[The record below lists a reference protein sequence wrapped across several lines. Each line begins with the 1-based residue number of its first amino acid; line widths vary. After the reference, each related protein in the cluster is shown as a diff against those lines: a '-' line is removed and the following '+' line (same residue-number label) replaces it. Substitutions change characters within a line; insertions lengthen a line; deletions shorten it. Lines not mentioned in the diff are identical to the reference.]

1 MKKDYFDVKSKG
13 YETDEKRVD
22 NVKNIADGIICN
34 VNLKKSD
41 VLLDFGSGTGLLT
54 KHISKYVKKIIVN
67 DISSSMNEQ
76 LREKIKKNEFD
87 CDIHMTSHN
96 MCETPLPFEPL
107 DGIISSMTIHHVN
120 EVKELMR
127 QFFKLLK
134 KEGFLALADLETE
147 NGTFHQDDTGVFHFG
162 FDKQQFLS
170 WVEDVG
176 FTNAKI
182 QTISVAEKPY
192 GKYPIFLLVA
202 QKPA

>member
-22 NVKNIADGIICN
+22 NVKNIADGIIRN

-96 MCETPLPFEPL
+96 MCETSLPLEPL

-176 FTNAKI
+176 FINAKI
-182 QTISVAEKPY
+182 QTISVAEKPH

>member
-22 NVKNIADGIICN
+22 NVKNIADGIIRN

-87 CDIHMTSHN
+87 CDIHMMSHN
-96 MCETPLPFEPL
+96 MCETSLPLEPL

-176 FTNAKI
+176 FINAKI
-182 QTISVAEKPY
+182 QTISVAEKPH